1 MENDD
6 LTALLASAQQLLHVL
21 VSTMEGAA
29 ETLQNINSAAVR
41 INSLLDEMEE
51 PLRTVLPF
59 LAQTAQQF
67 RPNS

>member
-6 LTALLASAQQLLHVL
+6 LTALLASAQQLLQL
-21 VSTMEGAA
+21 LLTTMEGAA

-41 INSLLDEMEE
+41 VNSLLDEIEE